1 MRDLAPQ
8 EPQGPQGPTGLS
20 IDAEAVGMGT
30 AAALRQQFRQQIGV
44 SPTAWR
50 KSFAHRAGR

>member
-8 EPQGPQGPTGLS
+8 EPQGPTGLS
-20 IDAEAVGMGT
+20 IDAVAVGMGT

>member
-8 EPQGPQGPTGLS
+8 EPQGPTGLS
-20 IDAEAVGMGT
+20 IDAVAEAVGMGT